1 MELDLQQPQ
10 SEFTVRRVG
19 KDAVVVGGQ
28 ALTRSFVL
36 TPAQLITDWP
46 VTSVREIDQGNIDQ
60 LLALEPELVL
70 LGSGPKQ
77 QFAPPSVQAALLRRG
92 IGLECM
98 DNSACA
104 RTYNLLAGEGRHVVA
119 AFVIS

>member
-1 MELDLQQPQ
+1 MELNLQQAQ
-10 SEFTVRRVG
+10 SEFTVRRVEIG
-19 KDAVVVGGQ
+19 AVVVGGQ
-28 ALTRSFVL
+28 TLRHSFVL
-36 TPAQLITDWP
+36 TPRQLITDWP
-46 VTSVREIDQGNIDQ
+46 VTSVNDINQDNVDQ
-60 LLALEPELVL
+60 LLELEPELVI

-77 QFAPPSVQAALLRRG
+77 QFALPSVQAALLRRG

-98 DNSACA
+98 DNAACA